1 MNGVSRLLH
10 ELETAEYQQRNYDF
24 VGDYAFKKEVLES
37 EDYQTLCSLV
47 TKLENISQYSSKLF
61 TTRIFLKKSF
71 VFNIKIASYS
81 ADKLTDEECMQY
93 LEQLKVSENIYIL
106 DNMSLNKEQA
116 VKYLKENRR
125 QEQVKFIMSTD
136 LNSEDGVRV
145 ELNLKPYLKQ

>member
-1 MNGVSRLLH
+1 
-10 ELETAEYQQRNYDF
+10 
-24 VGDYAFKKEVLES
+24 
-37 EDYQTLCSLV
+37 
-47 TKLENISQYSSKLF
+47 
-61 TTRIFLKKSF
+61 
-71 VFNIKIASYS
+71 
-81 ADKLTDEECMQY
+81 MQY